1 MLARFAIAG
10 ALCCALAGAA
20 AAQTATP
27 GIDARQTNQQN
38 RISQGVASGQL
49 TPRETQQ
56 LERGQARVQNMKNR
70 AAADGVV
77 TQQERRRIQH
87 AQDVQSRRIYNKKH
101 NARTQ

>member
-1 MLARFAIAG
+1 MAG

-27 GIDARQTNQQN
+27 GIDARQANQQN